1 MGCRSQF
8 RSHLLLSSGE
18 RMKVWGRK
26 SKKTR
31 DGLTGLSGFMSSTRS
46 GISEEELFIP
56 REEADR

>member
-1 MGCRSQF
+1 
-8 RSHLLLSSGE
+8 
-18 RMKVWGRK
+18 MKVWGRK

-56 REEADR
+56 GEEADR